1 MMFRC
6 VGTDVELDAAIDS
19 QLFQVV
25 VQFPQGMLVFD
36 VFFFAFSVSTE
47 DGEQVRRVGIHAF
60 ILLNKLHGCGRYF
73 YGEQGPRFVP
83 AIGDNGILQVFFCA
97 DMPSPQRAFR
107 VAGTLR

>member
-1 MMFRC
+1 MMFRHI
-6 VGTDVELDAAIDS
+6 GTDVELDAAIDS

-83 AIGDNGILQVFFCA
+83 AIGDNGILQVFFVQICQVHKGHSA
-97 DMPSPQRAFR
+97 
-107 VAGTLR
+107 